1 MKFYFIYPLRRLQTF
16 LAKWEKANTI
26 LFTSNKPTN
35 ITKKHKLNKNEIR
48 SHYNQTIINPNFPL
62 IKTSKTT
69 QKPFCPFLSKA
80 SFANRLTA
88 NKLVSI
94 VKGIWCKNPYGAA
107 QLSQGSSNLNFHE
120 WKIWIYFWENKLPC

>member
-1 MKFYFIYPLRRLQTF
+1 MRSEVI
-16 LAKWEKANTI
+16 TI
-26 LFTSNKPTN
+26 KPSLTP
-35 ITKKHKLNKNEIR
+35 I
-48 SHYNQTIINPNFPL
+48 SL

-107 QLSQGSSNLNFHE
+107 QLSQGSSNLNCRE
-120 WKIWIYFWENKLPC
+120 